1 MAGQDTGPIQPGR
14 YNWAQEVPVLVKTQ
28 LRPYFST
35 ASFVRMP
42 MREGLRHIAEAG
54 YEGVEVMV
62 TQDPGTQEPRQL
74 AAACKEFGVRIP
86 VVHAPFL
93 LITRR
98 VWGTDPLGKIYRAVQ
113 LAEEL
118 EAPLVVVHPPYRW
131 QVRFRRW
138 IESSLAEFSARTGVT
153 VAVEN
158 MFPITFG
165 AERGLTFHAGQQL
178 DELDANPY
186 LVLDTSHAAV
196 AGIDILEVYER
207 YRDKIVHV
215 HLSNNAGKGWDSH
228 LPVYDEGGV
237 LPLDEFLQLL
247 ANDGYQGTM
256 SLELNL
262 QPYLQD
268 PEAMHEVLVRNR
280 EFCEAHLPVVEEA
293 SS

>member
-1 MAGQDTGPIQPGR
+1 M
-14 YNWAQEVPVLVKTQ
+14 KTQ

-62 TQDPGTQEPRQL
+62 TQDPGTQESRQL